1 MRGVYLMTLS
11 LINKIYKGTLFIWK
25 DENYLLNEIFLLNED
40 AKIVNARI
48 VNSDGFILGLTCSYD
63 EFLEGVVK

>member
-1 MRGVYLMTLS
+1 MSIS

-25 DENYLLNEIFLLNED
+25 DESYLLNEILLLNED

-48 VNSDGFILGLTCSYD
+48 VNSDGFILGLTCTYD
-63 EFLEGVVK
+63 EFLESMVK

>member
-1 MRGVYLMTLS
+1 MTLS

-25 DENYLLNEIFLLNED
+25 DENYLLNEILLLNED

-48 VNSDGFILGLTCSYD
+48 VNNDGFILGLTCSYD

>member
-1 MRGVYLMTLS
+1 MSLS

-25 DENYLLNEIFLLNED
+25 DNNYLMNEIILLNEE

-48 VNSDGFILGLTCSYD
+48 VNSDGLILGLTCTYD
-63 EFLEGVVK
+63 EFLEGIIK

>member
-25 DENYLLNEIFLLNED
+25 DENYLLNEILLLNED

-48 VNSDGFILGLTCSYD
+48 VSSDGFILGLTCSYD

>member
-25 DENYLLNEIFLLNED
+25 DENYLLNEILLLNED